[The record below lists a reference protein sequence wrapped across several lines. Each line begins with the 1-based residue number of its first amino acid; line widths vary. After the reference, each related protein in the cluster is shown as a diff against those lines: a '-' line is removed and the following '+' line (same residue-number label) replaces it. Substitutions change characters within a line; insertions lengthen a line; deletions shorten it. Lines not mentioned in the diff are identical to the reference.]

1 MPRNRRS
8 PGLLRSTA
16 RTAGRTAL
24 IAGTATAT
32 SNAVHNRMSQKANPK
47 LAAQPQQADVVVLP
61 MSAETAATP
70 AANLAASPDLV
81 AQLAQLAQL
90 RDAGALSEAEFE
102 LAKAKLLN

>member
-32 SNAVHNRMSQKANPK
+32 SNAVHNRSSQRANQK
-47 LAAQPQQADVVVLP
+47 LAAQSQQADVMVLP
-61 MSAETAATP
+61 MSGGVATT
-70 AANLAASPDLV
+70 STDLV

-90 RDAGALSEAEFE
+90 KDAGALSEAEFE
-102 LAKAKLLN
+102 QAKAKLLN

>member
-8 PGLLRSTA
+8 PGLLRSAA

-32 SNAVHNRMSQKANPK
+32 SNAVQNRASQKANQK
-47 LAAQPQQADVVVLP
+47 LAAQPQQADVMVLP
-61 MSAETAATP
+61 MSRGTTATP
-70 AANLAASPDLV
+70 AASLAAFPDLV

-102 LAKAKLLN
+102 LAKTKLLN

>member
-32 SNAVHNRMSQKANPK
+32 SNAVHNRSSQRANQK
-47 LAAQPQQADVVVLP
+47 LAAQPQQADVMVLP
-61 MSAETAATP
+61 MSGGVATT
-70 AANLAASPDLV
+70 STDLV

-90 RDAGALSEAEFE
+90 KDAGALSEAEFE
-102 LAKAKLLN
+102 QAKAKLLN

>member
-8 PGLLRSTA
+8 PGLLRSAA

-32 SNAVHNRMSQKANPK
+32 SNAVHNRASQKANPR
-47 LAAQPQQADVVVLP
+47 LAAQPQQADVMFLP
-61 MSAETAATP
+61 MAAGMATTP
-70 AANLAASPDLV
+70 AAPVAASPDLV

-90 RDAGALSEAEFE
+90 RDTGALTEAEFE
-102 LAKAKLLN
+102 QAKAQLLS